1 MDGSVLGPRGSKS
14 LRNVQQVFEEVR
26 ARRMAET
33 ETLWPTFAGIGLLF
47 VMLLAVCF
55 IGYCLQAGRRRHERH
70 KVDQAQDISI
80 EAKEEKQ
87 LDPAMTSLASLSTRP
102 SSSCSRPPSRPNSAW
117 SKQSERDFRPTS
129 APQELPRS
137 RQVRTVLEAEVLEN
151 EDFEW
156 ARPIG
161 CELSKG
167 RFTVEDLCTV
177 YLAPTNGARPST
189 SPMPW
194 RTPAPPPELPGFA
207 ELDMQEL
214 QEATAAAIAVAEERE
229 SLQVPRSE
237 ARSRQLEG
245 VPYKEVWANTAQS
258 NLLFEVWR
266 SPDLVKEWQ
275 LPPSKLGRRKKP
287 RLTRAWTVGTDLLS
301 EMDGAQRGEGA
312 KPLQRTRPQGPQGRA
327 RPASVSAERSDRFDT
342 STSSWFSDGQFVRPA
357 TLKARGPAPPKTP
370 LRPMSPPSPSSRFQK
385 RAATAAA
392 WVFGRRQQG
401 GDVQPEDN
409 EEDIEKLTELLVSEM
424 QQQLQHTSGE
434 PLQVRR
440 LIFRDLQR
448 QLHPDKNTHC
458 EEAAKHAFQ
467 KLMQE
472 RQSYL
477 KP

>member
-1 MDGSVLGPRGSKS
+1 MDGSFLRPKS

-26 ARRMAET
+26 ARRTAET

-70 KVDQAQDISI
+70 KLDQGQDISI

-117 SKQSERDFRPTS
+117 SKQSEREFRPTS

-151 EDFEW
+151 EDFDW

-161 CELSKG
+161 CDASKG

-177 YLAPTNGARPST
+177 YLAPERTRPST
-189 SPMPW
+189 SPTPW

-237 ARSRQLEG
+237 ARSRQLEN

-287 RLTRAWTVGTDLLS
+287 RLTGAWTMGTDVLS
-301 EMDGAQRGEGA
+301 EMEGVQRGE
-312 KPLQRTRPQGPQGRA
+312 KPLQRTRPGR
-327 RPASVSAERSDRFDT
+327 PPSVTSAEAERADRFDA
-342 STSSWFSDGQFVRPA
+342 STSSWFSDGQFLRPA
-357 TLKARGPAPPKTP
+357 TLKARSPAPPKIP
-370 LRPMSPPSPSSRFQK
+370 LRPVSPPSPSSRFQK

-392 WVFGRRQQG
+392 WVFGRRQHL
-401 GDVQPEDN
+401 DAAQPEDN
-409 EEDIEKLTELLVSEM
+409 EEDVEKLTELLVSEM

>member
-1 MDGSVLGPRGSKS
+1 MFVYVC
-14 LRNVQQVFEEVR
+14 VQE
-26 ARRMAET
+26 
-33 ETLWPTFAGIGLLF
+33 
-47 VMLLAVCF
+47 
-55 IGYCLQAGRRRHERH
+55 
-70 KVDQAQDISI
+70 
-80 EAKEEKQ
+80 
-87 LDPAMTSLASLSTRP
+87 
-102 SSSCSRPPSRPNSAW
+102 
-117 SKQSERDFRPTS
+117 FRPTS

-151 EDFEW
+151 EDFDW

-161 CELSKG
+161 CDASKG

-177 YLAPTNGARPST
+177 YLAPERTRPST
-189 SPMPW
+189 SPTPW

-229 SLQVPRSE
+229 SLQAAIQSYVLGLLQFNSLTSVPHPEGVASATLRSQ
-237 ARSRQLEG
+237 ASDTYAGICCPFVWRSRQLEN

-287 RLTRAWTVGTDLLS
+287 RLTGAWTMGTDVLS
-301 EMDGAQRGEGA
+301 EMEGVQRGE
-312 KPLQRTRPQGPQGRA
+312 KPLQRTRPGR
-327 RPASVSAERSDRFDT
+327 PPSVTSAEAERADRFDA
-342 STSSWFSDGQFVRPA
+342 STSSWFSDGQFLRPA
-357 TLKARGPAPPKTP
+357 TLKARSPAPPKIP
-370 LRPMSPPSPSSRFQK
+370 LRPVSPPSPSSRFQK

-392 WVFGRRQQG
+392 WVFGRRQHL
-401 GDVQPEDN
+401 DAAQPEDN
-409 EEDIEKLTELLVSEM
+409 EEDVEKLTELLVSEM

-448 QLHPDKNTHC
+448 WIRCGDG
-458 EEAAKHAFQ
+458 
-467 KLMQE
+467 E
-472 RQSYL
+472 RVSMAEFHR
-477 KP
+477 

>member
-1 MDGSVLGPRGSKS
+1 MDGSFLGPRVPKS

-55 IGYCLQAGRRRHERH
+55 IGYCLQAGRRRRERQ
-70 KVDQAQDISI
+70 KLDRAQDISI

-117 SKQSERDFRPTS
+117 SKQSEREFRPTS
-129 APQELPRS
+129 APHELPRS

-161 CELSKG
+161 CDVSKG

-177 YLAPTNGARPST
+177 YLASGTRTRPST
-189 SPMPW
+189 SPTPW

-237 ARSRQLEG
+237 ARSRQLED

-287 RLTRAWTVGTDLLS
+287 QLTRAWTVGTDLLS
-301 EMDGAQRGEGA
+301 EMDGAQRGK
-312 KPLQRTRPQGPQGRA
+312 KPLRRTRPGR
-327 RPASVSAERSDRFDT
+327 PSVTSAERSDRFEA

-357 TLKARGPAPPKTP
+357 TLKARSPAPPKTP

-392 WVFGRRQQG
+392 WVFGRRQQR
-401 GDVQPEDN
+401 GDAQPEDN
-409 EEDIEKLTELLVSEM
+409 DEDVEKLTELLVSEM

-434 PLQVRR
+434 PLQVRK